1 MNTDSDQK
9 FIFYGTF
16 TEEIVRGLKLKTS
29 LLQLAL
35 LLPIFGLVL
44 SCMKTSEQKTC
55 ESGPGLADIPIHGH
69 LPEKT
74 LALTFDD
81 GPTQHTEELAAYL
94 HQAGAPSTFF
104 VIGSKALM
112 QPKTL
117 GTLRSQG
124 HLVANHTNSHPDLTK
139 TGNAAQEVRRADAAI
154 SPYVSGN
161 IFLFRAPYGQFNIN
175 AVTSINAAGLGK
187 YYGPIHW
194 DIGEDLT
201 ETSAADWACVS
212 KNISATACAGLY
224 LQEIRAKKGG
234 VVLMHDSVSY
244 ITELVKLIVEP
255 LKQEGWRFVRIDE
268 SETIAQEIRKR
279 GGTPG
284 AVGGT
289 SYCYDY

>member
-1 MNTDSDQK
+1 M
-9 FIFYGTF
+9 
-16 TEEIVRGLKLKTS
+16 KLVLQQLAS
-29 LLQLAL
+29 LLS
-35 LLPIFGLVL
+35 IFGLL
-44 SCMKTSEQKTC
+44 ASCTKSKDQKSC

-81 GPTQHTEELAAYL
+81 GPTPHTEELAAYL
-94 HQAGAPSTFF
+94 HHAGVPSTFF
-104 VIGSKALM
+104 VIGSKALL

-117 GTLRSQG
+117 EILRSQG

-175 AVTSINAAGLGK
+175 AITSINAAGLGK

-201 ETSAADWACVS
+201 ETAAADWACIS
-212 KNISATACAGLY
+212 KNISASACAALY
-224 LQEIRAKKGG
+224 LQEIKEKKGG

-255 LKQEGWRFVRIDE
+255 LKQEDWKFVRIDE

-279 GGTPG
+279 GGSPG
-284 AVGGT
+284 ASGGT